1 VQLKVEKESV
11 EIIKRSE
18 TLKQENERINLDKI
32 SNLEKKLEQKEKQED
47 KLKQDLHD
55 LKSQYEKK
63 LENS

>member
-18 TLKQENERINLDKI
+18 TLKQENERINLGKI

>member
-1 VQLKVEKESV
+1 MQLKVEKESV